1 MKKGKKICLMPN
13 LLEKSLPSYR
23 ISRCQSS
30 VTTYTAIIMPIRLFR
45 LLLLLALAFTP
56 VYSQA
61 QTGWSGMLSSV
72 LKTGQ
77 ALTITDEQ
85 LAETV
90 REAIEVMDKEYAVC
104 SPNNKY
110 TKRLSKLTKNM
121 ENVEGLELN
130 FKVYQTKEVNAF
142 ACPDGSVRVYSALM
156 DILSDDELLGVIGHE
171 IGHVAL
177 RHSKKAWQWALLR
190 SAASDAIG
198 AVSETWSNLSDTVL
212 GDIFSAAITAKHS
225 REHESQ
231 ADNYGY
237 DFLKEC
243 GMNPWAMGKAFMKLK
258 ALSQQKN
265 NSRIQKWLQVFSSHP
280 DFDTRIEQMRLRAQ
294 EDGYETDDL

>member
-1 MKKGKKICLMPN
+1 
-13 LLEKSLPSYR
+13 
-23 ISRCQSS
+23 
-30 VTTYTAIIMPIRLFR
+30 MPIRLFR

-121 ENVEGLELN
+121 ENVEGIELN

>member
-1 MKKGKKICLMPN
+1 MPN

-30 VTTYTAIIMPIRLFR
+30 VTTFTAIIMPIRLFR

-121 ENVEGLELN
+121 ENVEGIELN

>member
-1 MKKGKKICLMPN
+1 MPN

-198 AVSETWSNLSDTVL
+198 AVSETWSNLSYTVL

>member
-1 MKKGKKICLMPN
+1 MPN

-30 VTTYTAIIMPIRLFR
+30 VTTFTAIIMPIRLFR
-45 LLLLLALAFTP
+45 LLLLFTLVFTP

-121 ENVEGLELN
+121 EYVEGIELN

>member
-1 MKKGKKICLMPN
+1 MKKEKKICLMPN

-121 ENVEGLELN
+121 ENVEGIELN

-177 RHSKKAWQWALLR
+177 HHSKKAWQWALLR

-225 REHESQ
+225 REHETQ

>member
-1 MKKGKKICLMPN
+1 MPN

-121 ENVEGLELN
+121 ENVEGIELN

-177 RHSKKAWQWALLR
+177 HHSKKAWQWALLR

-225 REHESQ
+225 REHETQ

-294 EDGYETDDL
+294 EDGYETDEL